1 MRQNRFLVHV
11 ALLLEL
17 DKTSDLFKLS
27 HNLVDLFPEWSVAWY
42 AVGALYQFKGLSE
55 ATGQAIFVLLAE

>member
-1 MRQNRFLVHV
+1 MTQKMRQKMRQNRFLVHV

-17 DKTSDLFKLS
+17 EKTSDLFKLS

-42 AVGALYQFKGLSE
+42 AVGAFKS
-55 ATGQAIFVLLAE
+55 T